1 MNRLI
6 EFVGRGRLMI
16 WKARQKNVIVFLV
29 MLILLALFTGCANKA
44 NLASSSGIEAIGKQ
58 KSNKNPEKKITY
70 MTSGMI
76 KGDAVIAIRFNED
89 QVSEAEL
96 QKPIRNLNV
105 FTFEPVIVGKHY
117 WEDRQTIVFKP
128 DQPLL
133 KPNRYTG
140 ILNLDALFPE
150 IGDVAPKAQTFE
162 FETFGQGVVNYQGDL
177 ELIHSDDPSQLIFKG
192 QLVLAEKSGVSQLKK
207 AVQLLKDG
215 VEQKLEIS
223 QENEQ
228 TFTFQSEVISRT
240 DLDQH
245 FSFRIDKDALGM
257 EEGLEK
263 QYLLSSINTL
273 QVTRVE
279 EIYDDGASQIRVI
292 FSDELAPH
300 RNYAG
305 YVNLQPVLD
314 VQVEAEGNA
323 LLIKGDFKPGQMYK
337 LNLLS
342 GISSRLNKKLEIT
355 EDIDLEIQISDNKP
369 KLEFAN
375 SGVFL
380 TTAKDK
386 RIAFR
391 TMNIERVHIKVKKV
405 EEENLIRFFENYSF
419 NVHDGSYRDY
429 DMYSFRRVGE
439 LIDSKVVYIGSE
451 KNKWIQSEIDLSKII
466 EDGESNLYILQLEY
480 EEDDA
485 LFFPGYWNNWE
496 ISDYIWENGQQTKHL
511 ILSDLGIT
519 VKRDLDQTHVFVTD
533 VLQAKPIEA
542 AQVLLKDKENR
553 VIQQATTDADGM
565 CTFTKTGDYIEVKK
579 QGQYSILP
587 IRYTGLNTSLFDV
600 QGIDTSSGMKTFIYT
615 DRGVYRPGDEIH
627 LSVIARND
635 NNTFPENHPVSLKV
649 YNPKGKL
656 VVDQTERQAKDGFYT
671 FSFVTKDS
679 ALTGD
684 WRAELH
690 VGSATFKKI
699 IKIEETVPYRIKV
712 EVEPKKEELTL
723 DDFSIDYTIESKY
736 LFGVPASGLEYQS
749 SVTIE
754 PYQIGFERF
763 RNFIFTNESMEFDYI
778 ESYEYEGQ
786 LDEEGQVEISWNLP
800 GIYDVPSAV
809 QAKIEARVL
818 EKGGRPVP
826 ITKYIPINVYD
837 RYVGIQNLENSQLKM
852 GDKAQFSVVL
862 VDQNGE
868 WIAGKELRYRIYRL
882 RRYWW
887 WEYSSRDSFKRH
899 YKTDSD
905 TQLVSEGM
913 LISKDGVAKLD
924 YHLDDYG
931 EMFIEIEDPESG
943 HSAGYFFRSY
953 WWGSGASSKSAD
965 IVNIKTDQEKYN
977 PGDTASIILKT
988 PEKGRALVT
997 VEKAGKIVYKQWEEI
1012 TSTNM
1017 EIQIPVR
1024 EEYIPN
1030 AYVSVAVFQP
1040 YEETTNDIPIRM
1052 YGIIPLIVEKEDTH
1066 LNFTIDTPE
1075 VVQPGEEFKI
1085 AIHSENQAQFTVAVV
1100 DEGLL
1105 ALTQFRTPR
1114 PWNHFFQKERLLTE
1128 TYDTFS
1134 DVIGLNWGYMYNVFS
1149 VGGGVIDEAYEE
1161 KQQQNVKTKRFKPV
1175 VMFKGPIET
1184 DVSGEA
1190 KVSFTMPE
1198 YVGQVRVMVIGA
1210 TGGSYGS
1217 EEKRITVKSP
1227 LMVMPT
1233 LPRVLGPE
1241 DQIQVPV
1248 TVFGMEEEIGDV
1260 KVQLEVEG
1268 PLKIVGE
1275 AEKRLTFT
1283 KPANKDL
1290 SFNIEVDPVIGE
1302 AKVKVIA
1309 TSATYRAEKTID
1321 IAVRAYS
1328 PYTYLSTEKVI
1339 KSGESVVFIVPEEG
1353 IKNSTSAQVTLATR
1367 KGLNLNHRL
1376 KYLIRYPYGCIE
1388 QTTSSVFPQLFMK
1401 DIFVLTEEK
1410 VSEIDQNINA
1420 GIERLRS
1427 FQLSNG
1433 GFSYWPN
1440 GDEPSQWGT
1449 NYAGHFMLEAK
1460 KQGYYVP
1467 QDLFDNWLKY
1477 QRDVARDNSHDTLV
1491 RAYRLYL
1498 LALADQPML
1507 NAMNYLR
1514 ESKMDQMSSTAK
1526 YYLAAAYKVA
1536 GYDKTAKEMIGNLEP
1551 QVDEDIDYTYSYG
1564 SALRNKAI
1572 ILEMMILFKEYDE
1585 GLPLYNEIAEDLSSD
1600 DWYSTQTTA
1609 YSLLAL
1615 SKYLDAMGSQG
1626 TLMKG
1631 TVTLSD
1637 EHEIGFSTTQAITS
1651 VVLENS
1657 YGQEITVT
1665 NHSKKPLF
1673 ANLEW
1678 EGIPLQDEISEIE
1691 KNLTLTVE
1699 WLDEDGN
1706 DIDPTELPQGTTFW
1720 GHFRVEKEAAR
1731 SLTELA
1737 LVQILPSGWEIE
1749 NLRLLGGGL
1758 PGWAVDNF
1766 YLNQE
1771 EYLDIRDDRIMWFF
1785 DMNNYDW
1792 SYDFLVKLS
1801 TVTVGEFYLPPTLV
1815 EAMYD
1820 NNFKATKAG
1829 KRVKVINHAK

>member
-1 MNRLI
+1 M
-6 EFVGRGRLMI
+6 M
-16 WKARQKNVIVFLV
+16 WKIRQKNVIVFVVLL
-29 MLILLALFTGCANKA
+29 MSLALLAGCVTKM
-44 NLASSSGIEAIGKQ
+44 SSAGNPVVEAAETQ
-58 KSNKNPEKKITY
+58 QPNENPEKKITY

-76 KGDAVIAIRFNED
+76 KGDTVIAIRFSDD
-89 QVSEAEL
+89 QVPESEL
-96 QKPIRNLNV
+96 HKPLRNLEV
-105 FTFEPVIVGKHY
+105 FTFEPVIEGKYY
-117 WEDRQTIVFKP
+117 WDDRQTIVFKP

-133 KPNRYTG
+133 KANRYTG
-140 ILNLDALFPE
+140 ILHLDVLFPE
-150 IGDVAPKAQTFE
+150 IDGVTPKIQAFE
-162 FETFGQGVVNYQGDL
+162 FETLGQGVVSYEGDL
-177 ELIHSDDPSQLIFKG
+177 ELINPDDPSQLIFKG
-192 QLVLAEKSGVSQLKK
+192 QLVLAEKCELAQLKK
-207 AVQLLKDG
+207 AVEFLEDG
-215 VEQKLEIS
+215 KKRKLEIA

-228 TFTFQSEVISRT
+228 TYKFQSEMIPRT
-240 DLDQH
+240 DADKYYT
-245 FSFRIDKDALGM
+245 FRINKDILGM
-257 EEGLEK
+257 EVDLEK

-273 QVTRVE
+273 QVVRVE
-279 EIYDDGASQIRVI
+279 EIYEDGASQIRVV

-300 RNYAG
+300 RNYTG
-305 YVNLQPVLD
+305 YVNLRPALD
-314 VQVEAEGNA
+314 IRVEAEDNA
-323 LLIKGDFKPGQMYK
+323 LLIKGDFESGQMYK

-342 GISSRLNKKLEIT
+342 GISSRLGKELKTT

-391 TMNIERVHIKVKKV
+391 TMNIERVQIKVKKV
-405 EEENLIRFFENYSF
+405 EEENLIRFFENHSF

-451 KNKWIQSEIDLSKII
+451 KNKWIQSEIDLSKVIV
-466 EDGESNLYILQLEY
+466 DGESNLYIVQLEY
-480 EEDDA
+480 EVDDA
-485 LFFPGYWNNWE
+485 LFFPGYWNNWD
-496 ISDYIWENGQQTKHL
+496 IRDYVWENGQQTKHL

-519 VKRDLDQTHVFVTD
+519 AKRDLDQTHVFVTD
-533 VLQAKPIEA
+533 ILQATPIEGA
-542 AQVLLKDKENR
+542 TVLLKDKENQ
-553 VIQQATTDADGM
+553 VIQQATTDVQGM

-579 QGQYSILP
+579 RDQYSILP
-587 IRYTGLNTSLFDV
+587 FRNTGLNTSLFDV
-600 QGIDTSSGMKTFIYT
+600 HGIDTSSGMKAFIYT

-635 NNTFPENHPVSLKV
+635 ANTFPENHPITLKV

-656 VVDQTERQAKDGFYT
+656 VIDQTERQAKDGFYT
-671 FSFVTKDS
+671 FTFATKDT

-690 VGSATFKKI
+690 VGSTKFKQI
-699 IKIEETVPYRIKV
+699 IKIEEIVPYRIKV
-712 EVEPKKEELTL
+712 EVKPKLKELMR
-723 DDFSIDYTIESKY
+723 DDSRIDYTIASKY
-736 LFGVPASGLEYQS
+736 LFGTPANGLEYRSQ
-749 SVTIE
+749 VTIE
-754 PYQIGFERF
+754 PYPVGFERF
-763 RNFIFTNESMEFDYI
+763 RDFTFSNESMDFDGL

-800 GIYDVPSAV
+800 GIYDVPSGV
-809 QAKIEARVL
+809 RAKIEARVL

-826 ITKYIPINVYD
+826 TTNYIPINVYE
-837 RYVGIQNLENSQLKM
+837 RYVGIQKLENSRLEM
-852 GDKAQFSVVL
+852 GDKVQFTVVL
-862 VDQNGE
+862 VDQDGE
-868 WIAGKELRYRIYRL
+868 WVAGKDLRYRIYRL

-905 TQLVSEGM
+905 TELVKEG
-913 LISKDGVAKLD
+913 LLTSKDGVVKLD

-931 EMFIEIEDPESG
+931 EMFIEVEDPDSG

-953 WWGSGASSKSAD
+953 WWGSEASSKSAD

-977 PGDTASIILKT
+977 PGDIASIILKT

-1012 TSTNM
+1012 ISTNT

-1024 EEYIPN
+1024 EEYVPN
-1030 AYVSVAVFQP
+1030 AYVSVAIFQP
-1040 YEETTNDIPIRM
+1040 YQETINDMPIRM
-1052 YGIIPLIVEKEDTH
+1052 YGIIPLKVEKEDTH
-1066 LNFTIDTPE
+1066 LNFTVDTPE
-1075 VVQPGEEFKI
+1075 SIEPGAEFEI
-1085 AIHSENQAQFTVAVV
+1085 AIHSEKQAQFTVAVV

-1114 PWNHFFQKERLLTE
+1114 PWNHFFQKERLLTT

-1149 VGGGVIDEAYEE
+1149 VGGDVFREAYEE
-1161 KQQQNVKTKRFKPV
+1161 KQQQNVKAKRFKPV
-1175 VMFKGPIET
+1175 VMFAGPIGT
-1184 DVSGEA
+1184 DASGEA
-1190 KVSFTMPE
+1190 KVSFKMPE
-1198 YVGQVRVMVIGA
+1198 YIGQVRVMVIGA

-1241 DQIQVPV
+1241 DQIEVPV
-1248 TVFGMEEEIGDV
+1248 TVFGMEEGIGDV

-1268 PLKIVGE
+1268 PLKVVGE
-1275 AEKRLTFT
+1275 TEKTLVFA

-1290 SFNIEVDPVIGE
+1290 AFNIEVNPAIGE

-1309 TSATYRAEKTID
+1309 TSATYQAEKTID

-1328 PYTYLSTEKVI
+1328 PYMYLSTEKVI
-1339 KSGESVVFIVPEEG
+1339 KSGESVTFIVPEEG
-1353 IKNSTSAQVTLATR
+1353 IENSTSAKVTLATR

-1410 VSEIDQNINA
+1410 IAEIDENVNA
-1420 GIERLRS
+1420 GIERLRK

-1440 GDEPSQWGT
+1440 GDYPSHWGT

-1460 KQGYYVP
+1460 KRGYYVP

-1477 QRDVARDNSHDTLV
+1477 QTDVARDNSHDTLI
-1491 RAYRLYL
+1491 RTYRLYL
-1498 LALADQPML
+1498 LALADQPVL

-1514 ESKMDQMSSTAK
+1514 ESKMDQMSNTAK

-1536 GYDKTAKEMIGNLEP
+1536 GYDKTAKEMMKNLEP
-1551 QVDEDIDYTYSYG
+1551 QVDEDMDYTYSYG
-1564 SALRNKAI
+1564 SRLRNKAI
-1572 ILEMMILFKEYDE
+1572 ILEIMTLFKEYDD
-1585 GLPLYNEIAEDLSSD
+1585 GLALYNELAERLSSD

-1609 YSLLAL
+1609 YSLQAL
-1615 SKYLDAMGSQG
+1615 SKYLGAMGSKG
-1626 TLMKG
+1626 TQMKG

-1637 EHEIGFSTTQAITS
+1637 KNEMEFSTTQAITS
-1651 VVLENS
+1651 VALENS
-1657 YGQEITVT
+1657 FGQEITVT
-1665 NHSKKPLF
+1665 NRSKKPLF

-1678 EGIPLQDEISEIE
+1678 EGIPLQGEVGETN

-1699 WLDEDGN
+1699 WLDENGN
-1706 DIDPTELPQGTTFW
+1706 YIDPTELPQGTTFW
-1720 GHFRVEKEAAR
+1720 GHFRVEKEARR

-1749 NLRLLGGGL
+1749 NLRLLGGDL
-1758 PGWAVDNF
+1758 PRWTENNF

-1785 DMNNYDW
+1785 DMGSYDR
-1792 SYDFLVKLS
+1792 SYDFLVKLN

-1820 NNFKATKAG
+1820 NNYKATKAG
-1829 KRVKVINHAK
+1829 KRVKVIKP